1 MMRSAICTL
10 AFSVSIVLTGILLT
24 GCDDTDGTD
33 GLTITPSSVTMT
45 SEDTTKSFEV
55 TGGITNMD
63 LALPLTWTSSNDGLG
78 SITHSDGLSAVYTR
92 GSANGNNTITAR
104 DQYGNEGYASIKQTA
119 ATYSLTLT
127 ASPASIPDG
136 SNTSTVSTTEP
147 EGALAPYTWAVTS
160 GSGSI
165 IGGQGTTVAVFQSSG
180 EGVSVVTCTDANG
193 ASGAVSITQE
203 GPTPPG
209 PGDSGGG

>member
-1 MMRSAICTL
+1 MKMMRSVICSL
-10 AFSVSIVLTGILLT
+10 AFSVSIVLTGFVLV

-33 GLTITPSSVTMT
+33 GLTITPSSATMT

-55 TGGITNMD
+55 TGGITNTD
-63 LALPLTWTSSNDGLG
+63 LALPLTWTTSNDGLG

-127 ASPASIPDG
+127 ASPSAEIPFG
-136 SNTSTVSTTEP
+136 SDTVTITATGTDAQSP
-147 EGALAPYTWAVTS
+147 FTWTVES
-160 GSGSI
+160 GNGSF
-165 IGGQGTTVAVFQSSG
+165 IGGQGTATVVYKTTDLA
-180 EGVSVVTCTDANG
+180 VSVVKCTDANG
-193 ASGAVSITQE
+193 ASGTISITHAS
-203 GPTPPG
+203 PTP
-209 PGDSGGG
+209 